1 MNCISSNTKCQ
12 VSYLE
17 ALSKTVELYTFLLG
31 DKVDGDMLS
40 KSKQPL
46 VDPFEQ
52 YEVILEAV
60 YFVVSKIHGS

>member
-1 MNCISSNTKCQ
+1 MNSISSNTKWQ
-12 VSYLE
+12 VPNLE
-17 ALSKTVELYTFLLG
+17 ALSKMVELYTFLMV
-31 DKVDGDMLS
+31 DKVGGDMLS

-60 YFVVSKIHGS
+60 YFVVSKIH

>member
-1 MNCISSNTKCQ
+1 M
-12 VSYLE
+12 
-17 ALSKTVELYTFLLG
+17 VELYTFLLG
-31 DKVDGDMLS
+31 DKVGCYTRS

-60 YFVVSKIHGS
+60 HFVVSKIH